1 MVDSIYRW
9 SLTASSNDAIDS
21 IINWR
26 ENQLPST
33 VNDSARAMMQRIAEL
48 REDLTGS
55 LVTTGTQPNYV
66 LQTNAQFD
74 TLTNG
79 RFITVRIHA
88 TNAGGASTLN
98 VNNLG
103 ALSVRKFGV
112 TGDMPIGIGD
122 LQATGLYQFMYS
134 STANGGA
141 GGWIV
146 PNPSIATGGGFA
158 SGTALLFPMA
168 NSPTGWTKQTTQND
182 KAIRVVSGTS
192 GGTAGGGA
200 QSFSQCFSSTRTA
213 GGTIGGTSLTGAQL
227 PSHTHTQQ
235 GSFGTGYVSNDH
247 THTQSGGFNTGGRSA
262 AHYHSNASDG
272 NNFVTA
278 GGSLGSGTGLGYK
291 QTAGTNYETIDHI
304 HGVGIS
310 GQTSGISANHTH
322 SVSISGETA
331 GGPGTGAT
339 HTHTWTPS
347 NMDFAVQY
355 LDVIFATKD

>member
-33 VNDSARAMMQRIAEL
+33 VNDSARAMMQRLAEF

-55 LVTTGTQPNYV
+55 LLTTGTQPSYV

-79 RFITVRIHA
+79 RFITARIHA
-88 TNAGGASTLN
+88 TNAAGASSLN

-112 TGDMPIGIGD
+112 TGDMPIAVGD
-122 LQATGLYQFMYS
+122 LQAGGLYQFMYS
-134 STANGGA
+134 SQANAGA
-141 GGWIV
+141 GGWII

-168 NSPTGWTKQTTQND
+168 NSPSGWTKQTAQND
-182 KAIRVVSGTS
+182 KAIRVVSGTT

-200 QSFSQCFSSTRTA
+200 QSFSQCFSSTRTVT
-213 GGTIGGTSLTGAQL
+213 GTVDGHALSAAEM
-227 PSHTHTQQ
+227 PVHAHTQQ
-235 GSFGTGYVSNDH
+235 GTFTTGNVSNDH
-247 THTQSGGFNTGGRSA
+247 THTWSGSANTGGRSTG
-262 AHYHSNASDG
+262 HTHTNASDG

-278 GGSLGSGTGLGYK
+278 GGTLGSGSGLGYK
-291 QTAGTNYETIDHI
+291 QTAGTNYDDRDHI
-304 HGVGIS
+304 HGVSMS
-310 GQTSGISANHTH
+310 GTTSGISANHTH
-322 SVSISGETA
+322 QVTL
-331 GGPGTGAT
+331 TGAT
-339 HTHTWTPS
+339 ANAGSGTAHVHTFTSAAT
-347 NMDFAVQY
+347 DFAVQY
-355 LDVIFATKD
+355 LDVILATKD